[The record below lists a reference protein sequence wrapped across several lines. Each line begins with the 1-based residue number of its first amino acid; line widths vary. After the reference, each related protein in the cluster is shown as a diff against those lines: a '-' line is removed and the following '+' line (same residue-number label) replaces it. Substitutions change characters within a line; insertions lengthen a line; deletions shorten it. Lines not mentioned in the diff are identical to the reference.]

1 MEKKGRGDE
10 RKVIKRQEKRV
21 VGEVLGA
28 SREER
33 TEGKGV
39 MVGKGCGGGEERGK
53 VRVERVESRN
63 MLMGERGEF

>member
-10 RKVIKRQEKRV
+10 RQVIRRQEKRV
-21 VGEVLGA
+21 VGEVLGGT
-28 SREER
+28 REEW
-33 TEGKGV
+33 TEGKGRN
-39 MVGKGCGGGEERGK
+39 GTEGLGRQRERGK

>member
-10 RKVIKRQEKRV
+10 RQVIKRQEKEWWVRYWGV
-21 VGEVLGA
+21 RGRSGQ
-28 SREER
+28 RER
-33 TEGKGV
+33 GV

-53 VRVERVESRN
+53 VRVDRVESRN